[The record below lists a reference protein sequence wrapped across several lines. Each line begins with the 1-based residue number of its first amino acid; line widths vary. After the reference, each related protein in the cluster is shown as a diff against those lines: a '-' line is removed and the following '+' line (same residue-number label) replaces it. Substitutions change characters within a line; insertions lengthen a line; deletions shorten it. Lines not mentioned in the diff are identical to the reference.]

1 MSILELI
8 KSEYNLTNIEDNEYT
23 SFTKER
29 ARLEKD
35 ICSLLDSKDI
45 ELFKKYIDLVDCI
58 IMLQID
64 NALEFSFTRLKQIIS
79 GIYSVWYW
87 IKGKI
92 VSYPF
97 FIL

>member
-8 KSEYNLTNIEDNEYT
+8 KSEYNLTKIEDNEYT
-23 SFTKER
+23 SFAKER

-35 ICSLLDSKDI
+35 IFSLLDSKDI

-79 GIYSVWYW
+79 EIYSVWYW
-87 IKGKI
+87 IKSKI